1 MRVNAILTE
10 MLEVLK
16 AQAEAVA
23 TNNPEELMAG
33 TRRHEELLT
42 VLEQEEPD
50 EDLAE
55 LKALY
60 EEVKQEKK
68 KLQSLLLSESVR
80 VDFLL
85 RLILGGPRQPARY
98 HGGGLR
104 HEADAL
110 VLNRRA

>member
-1 MRVNAILTE
+1 MSIKAILTE
-10 MLEVLK
+10 MLDVLR
-16 AQAEAVA
+16 AQAAAVA
-23 TNNPEELMAG
+23 ANDPDALMAG
-33 TRRHEELLT
+33 TRRHEELLAA
-42 VLEQEEPD
+42 LEQEGAPAEA
-50 EDLAE
+50 AE

-60 EEVKQEKK
+60 EQIQYEKK

-85 RLILGGPRQPARY
+85 RLILGTRQPTGYR
-98 HGGGLR
+98 GSGLR